1 MAFDRLSEAEKKE
14 HHAKLQAAMA
24 EDERVKAAK
33 LPKPTLPLRETGL
46 NSDHPLAKERAK
58 QRRVFH
64 NANEQL
70 KTNIASLRDY
80 DSGHYRQIA
89 FENELLTPEEMRE
102 LEREKLRDSP
112 PPEPGAYDPAPK
124 PATQFTVVSVRR
136 LSKADRRIGQRLLK
150 LRTGILEAIARN
162 DRPAAGAMLRKV
174 KDEILD
180 HGAFGDW
187 VTREID
193 ISMRSA
199 QRYME
204 AAKAS

>member
-1 MAFDRLSEAEKKE
+1 
-14 HHAKLQAAMA
+14 
-24 EDERVKAAK
+24 V
-33 LPKPTLPLRETGL
+33 TGR
-46 NSDHPLAKERAK
+46 NSDHPLAKEMAK
-58 QRRVFH
+58 QGRVFH
-64 NANEQL
+64 KANEQL

-80 DSGHYRQIA
+80 DSGHYRQIV
-89 FENELLTPEEMRE
+89 FENGLLTPEEMRE

-124 PATQFTVVSVRR
+124 PATQVIVVSVRR
-136 LSKADRRIGQRLLK
+136 LSKADRRIRQRLLK

-162 DRPAAGAMLRKV
+162 DRPAAGAMLREV

-180 HGAFGDW
+180 HGEFGDW

-204 AAKAS
+204 AAKAY